1 MATKYRNMDGKEF
14 LDKLSHFEPDLQ
26 RICLQ
31 YGTRLFELPEFK
43 GTMER
48 LRGNVGYTPN
58 LERLRAPGFIAPRLY
73 LPPQSILSE
82 TVLSETVL
90 SDADLSGTN
99 LRGAYLRGADLQ
111 WAGLFD
117 ADLSGTNLREA
128 HLFMADLRGAHIEL
142 AIGLTKEQLDSC

>member
-58 LERLRAPGFIAPRLY
+58 LERLRAPGLIAPRLY
-73 LPPQSILSE
+73 LPTQSILSE

-99 LRGAYLRGADLQ
+99 LRGAYLRGAY
-111 WAGLFD
+111 
-117 ADLSGTNLREA
+117 LSGTNLRGA
-128 HLFMADLRGAHIEL
+128 YLRGADL
-142 AIGLTKEQLDSC
+142 QWAS